1 MKFKLMIF
9 GAFGGAGIF
18 LMLLS
23 AIAFLNVHELTIE
36 MVATFGFFGALIGT
50 FLGPFIFE
58 KIINRKKIQ

>member
-23 AIAFLNVHELTIE
+23 AIALLNVHVITIE
-36 MVATFGFFGALIGT
+36 MAATFGISGALIGI